1 MDMVEFKSSTMDKLS
16 AKVHRNNV
24 EVVQHRYILY
34 LYVVVLYFTA
44 VHVTT
49 FLYSLYLED
58 LLLSVVICFWG
69 FSVITSY
76 LLELIQLI
84 KIEFFLIT
92 IVYFCSELEMIN
104 PYIRKLEVE

>member
-58 LLLSVVICFWG
+58 LLLSVLICLWG

-84 KIEFFLIT
+84 KIEIFSDNNCLIL
-92 IVYFCSELEMIN
+92 F
-104 PYIRKLEVE
+104 